1 GLTHEAGLQTGKG
14 VTHVAFDFGLG
25 YQSRYRVDD
34 NEIHR
39 TGTYQRVGDFKGL
52 FAGVGL
58 RDEEVF
64 EIDPETRGVLDIQG
78 VLGIH
83 KRTDTTD
90 FLHFGDDLQGKR
102 GFTGGFGAVD
112 LDHPAAWQ
120 PANAQGDIQPQRA
133 RGDGLDVMA
142 GGLIVAITHDR
153 TLAKLPFDL
162 SNGGSQRLGAF
173 CSGRAAILVRHR
185 EPLIET

>member
-1 GLTHEAGLQTGKG
+1 
-14 VTHVAFDFGLG
+14 
-25 YQSRYRVDD
+25 
-34 NEIHR
+34 
-39 TGTYQRVGDFKGL
+39 
-52 FAGVGL
+52 GVGL

-90 FLHFGDDLQGKR
+90 FLHFGNDLQGKR

-133 RGDGLDVMA
+133 RGDGLDAMA
-142 GGLIVAITHDR
+142 AALMFAITHDR
-153 TLAKLPFDL
+153 PLAKLPFNL
-162 SNGGSQRLGAF
+162 SKGETQPLGAS
-173 CSGRAAILVRHR
+173 CAAAAAILFSHK
-185 EPLIET
+185 EPLMET